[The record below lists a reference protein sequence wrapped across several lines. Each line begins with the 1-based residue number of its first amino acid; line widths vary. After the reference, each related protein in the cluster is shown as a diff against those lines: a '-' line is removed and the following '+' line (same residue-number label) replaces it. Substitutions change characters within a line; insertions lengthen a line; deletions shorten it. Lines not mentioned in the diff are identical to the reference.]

1 GRDLWSITYGELA
14 VDFRQ
19 LLRSYYIV
27 FKVATRNAVK
37 VTYLYVYDFESNM
50 VYIDHET
57 GTTYVTRNLLVRR
70 LLSVY
75 NNGQILSSKVDFF
88 NPPGVM
94 VLDNTK
100 DNLRRVYSEGISPLL
115 FMNDMSMDKLEREGV
130 DTTYIKTGM
139 ELMSD
144 SPGDE
149 SFNQPELGDLIDM
162 VNFMNNAR
170 GKRTLK

>member
-1 GRDLWSITYGELA
+1 NSQVIVLHHAKIINVFVSYLLEEYFTLVSNPDSGRDLWSITYGELA

-88 NPPGVM
+88 
-94 VLDNTK
+94 
-100 DNLRRVYSEGISPLL
+100 
-115 FMNDMSMDKLEREGV
+115 
-130 DTTYIKTGM
+130 
-139 ELMSD
+139 
-144 SPGDE
+144 
-149 SFNQPELGDLIDM
+149 
-162 VNFMNNAR
+162 
-170 GKRTLK
+170 